1 MAQSGP
7 PPRRERRRLTHF
19 DRSGRPRM
27 VDVSEKP
34 ATARRAVAE
43 GLLTLEQ
50 ETISLIVDGGMTKGD
65 VLTVAELAGVMGGKR
80 TSELIPLAHP
90 IPLTD
95 LRVEITPDR
104 SAGGL
109 RIRATVSTVGPTGVE
124 MEALTAVSIAALA
137 AYDMVKSVDRSA
149 TVRDIRLLEKSG
161 GRSGEWRR
169 ESYEPGVAD
178 RAPIKPRR
186 GAGRV
191 GG

>member
-1 MAQSGP
+1 VAQQDST
-7 PPRRERRRLTHF
+7 RRERRRLTHF

-27 VDVSEKP
+27 VDVSDKP

-43 GLLTLEQ
+43 ALLALEQ
-50 ETISLIVDGGMTKGD
+50 ETISLIVDGGLTKGD

-80 TSELIPLAHP
+80 TAELIPLAHP

-104 SAGGL
+104 TAGGL
-109 RIRATVSTVGPTGVE
+109 RIRATAATVGQTGVE
-124 MEALTAVSIAALA
+124 MEALTAVAVAALA

-161 GRSGEWRR
+161 GRSGDWRR
-169 ESYEPGVAD
+169 EAFEPAAATPRV
-178 RAPIKPRR
+178 KPRR

-191 GG
+191 G

>member
-1 MAQSGP
+1 
-7 PPRRERRRLTHF
+7 
-19 DRSGRPRM
+19 M

-80 TSELIPLAHP
+80 TAELIPLAHP

-161 GRSGEWRR
+161 GRSGDWRR
-169 ESYEPGVAD
+169 ESYEPGVGGPAV
-178 RAPIKPRR
+178 KPRR